1 MRCSVLMS
9 VYNGSIPQLR
19 EAVDSILQQQFGPF
33 ELILCDDGSE
43 EPVRSWLETLQ
54 EDSRVRLLR
63 NRKNRGLAAS
73 LNRCIGETRS
83 PVLIRQDGDDRS
95 RPGRLR
101 VLTEFMETHPDYA
114 VVSSNVAL
122 FDDKGIWGKRIF
134 PPVPKKRDFL
144 ISLPFQHGAC
154 AFRKETLLRLGGYQV
169 SKLTRRC
176 EDLELLLRLY
186 EAGEKG
192 CTLPGFWYEYREDK
206 SARSRRKYRYRLDEA
221 RVKWQGF
228 RRLDLW
234 PEGMFWAMKP
244 LAVGLLPTGLAEG
257 LKDRYYGRR
266 DKNL

>member
-19 EAVDSILQQQFGPF
+19 EAVDSILQQEFGPF

-73 LNRCIGETRS
+73 LNRCIGEARS
-83 PVLIRQDGDDRS
+83 PMLIRQDGDDRS

-122 FDDKGIWGKRIF
+122 FDDEGIWGKRIF
-134 PPVPKKRDFL
+134 SPVPQKRDFL
-144 ISLPFQHGAC
+144 VSLPFQHGAC

-186 EAGEKG
+186 DAGE
-192 CTLPGFWYEYREDK
+192 
-206 SARSRRKYRYRLDEA
+206 
-221 RVKWQGF
+221 
-228 RRLDLW
+228 
-234 PEGMFWAMKP
+234 
-244 LAVGLLPTGLAEG
+244 
-257 LKDRYYGRR
+257 
-266 DKNL
+266 

>member
-19 EAVDSILQQQFGPF
+19 EAVDSILQQEFGPF

-101 VLTEFMETHPDYA
+101 ALTEFMETHPDYA

-134 PPVPKKRDFL
+134 PPVPQKRDFL
-144 ISLPFQHGAC
+144 VSLPFQHGAC

-228 RRLDLW
+228 RRLGLW
-234 PEGMFWAMKP
+234 PERMFWAMKP
-244 LAVGLLPTGLAEG
+244 LVW
-257 LKDRYYGRR
+257 RR
-266 DKNL
+266 D